1 MEISTS
7 TKQFISLVEQFS
19 SKELNLKTHIEVLIE
34 ISSLYEGQTEL
45 KRLLFESQILNN
57 LWKKFQHSDKNDEGI
72 ELIQKEF
79 ESSVERTKESIIPFL
94 ERSEDFQD
102 EFNNQYFNMTK
113 NSILNLSSL
122 SSDLSLVKILIDH
135 KKSDS

>member
-1 MEISTS
+1 MEISPS
-7 TKQFISLVEQFS
+7 TKQFISLVEEFS
-19 SKELNLKTHIEVLIE
+19 SKELNLRTHIEVLIE
-34 ISSLYEGQTEL
+34 ISSLYDGQEEL
-45 KRLLFESQILNN
+45 KQLLFESKILNN
-57 LWKKFQHSDKNDEGI
+57 LWKKIQHSDKNAEGI

-94 ERSEDFQD
+94 ERSEGFQD

-113 NSILNLSSL
+113 NSILNLSAL
-122 SSDLSLVKILIDH
+122 SGDLSLVKILLDH